1 MGTIRPLSP
10 TPHKKFQP
18 IRDQEVIAVCFCLL
32 RLQFLGPAFFWV
44 LQMEMADRLLNVEN
58 DLARF
63 HSHPGR
69 SNHIQMTKVYTPEY
83 NRHTNLETAPPKK
96 GRSRQLDLTIP
107 PIDIWHMV
115 RLGTNLLSMKRSLQK
130 FHVLMASG
138 LLSFAAARI

>member
-10 TPHKKFQP
+10 TPHKQFQP
-18 IRDQEVIAVCFCLL
+18 IRDQEVVAVCFCLL

-69 SNHIQMTKVYTPEY
+69 SNQKSIHPRIQRPQEPGDSPPTKKTEV
-83 NRHTNLETAPPKK
+83 
-96 GRSRQLDLTIP
+96 
-107 PIDIWHMV
+107 
-115 RLGTNLLSMKRSLQK
+115 GTCD
-130 FHVLMASG
+130 
-138 LLSFAAARI
+138 